1 MIARYALYA
10 ALSVA
15 LALGGWS
22 MWLMR
27 ANASLTVK
35 NASLER
41 SVAAF
46 QAQAE
51 QSALARE
58 VEKARAARFAQ
69 ESADMAAKI
78 ETLLT
83 GGIPDAALD
92 PAIIDLLNGLRD

>member
-1 MIARYALYA
+1 MMARYALYA

-58 VEKARAARFAQ
+58 VEKARAEKFAKK
-69 ESADMAAKI
+69 SAELIANI
-78 ETLLT
+78 ETILT

-92 PAIIDLLNGLRD
+92 PDLADILNGLRD

>member
-10 ALSVA
+10 ALTVA

-41 SVAAF
+41 SVAAYR
-46 QAQAE
+46 AQAE
-51 QSALARE
+51 QAALARD

-69 ESADMAAKI
+69 QSADMAAKI
-78 ETLLT
+78 ETILT
-83 GGIPDAALD
+83 GGIPDAVLD
-92 PAIIDLLNGLRD
+92 PALADILNGLRD

>member
-10 ALSVA
+10 ALSLA

-51 QSALARE
+51 QSALARD

-83 GGIPDAALD
+83 GGIPDAVLD
-92 PAIIDLLNGLRD
+92 PDLADLINGLRN